1 MRNKIIFGV
10 SILGVCAGLI
20 AAYVL
25 SLQRASQPPVFQPAT
40 SPYAAAI
47 FANGIIESDQLS
59 GSDINIYP
67 EVAGPV
73 TQVLVHEGQQILAG
87 APLLC
92 IDDSVQ
98 KATTE
103 QLRLQAEAA
112 FSALMELKAQPRPET
127 LAITE
132 AQVEVAASN
141 LKVAKDTYA
150 KRHAI
155 HLVAPTAISQ
165 DELDT
170 DQDAVIQAQAALDL
184 ANKQNDL
191 TKAGAWSY
199 DIANQQKQY
208 AGLKQAYDAANALLV
223 KYTVK
228 ANRDGVVLSV
238 NATVG
243 SYVSSQGAYDTYTQG
258 SDPLVVMGTPQDYLA
273 VRCYVDEILVSR
285 LPSPDHM
292 QAQMSIRGSDTKIP
306 LEFVRVQ
313 PYVSPKIELSDE
325 RQEQV
330 DLRVL
335 PVIFRFQKKKLPV
348 YPGQEVD
355 VYISQSSLPISP
367 SPQVVSTAQT
377 VTVGATIP
385 PHRDVPSMDPSA
397 VEPDHTDQGKT
408 P

>member
-1 MRNKIIFGV
+1 MRNKLIFGV
-10 SILGVCAGLI
+10 SVFGVIAGLI
-20 AAYVL
+20 AAYVFT
-25 SLQRASQPPVFQPAT
+25 LQRSPQPPVFKPAS
-40 SPYAAAI
+40 SPYATAV

-73 TQVLVHEGQQILAG
+73 TQVLVHEGQKVLAG
-87 APLLC
+87 DPLLC
-92 IDDSVQ
+92 IDASVQ

-112 FSALMELKAQPRPET
+112 LSALMELRAQPRPEN

-155 HLVAPTAISQ
+155 HLVAPSAISQ

-170 DQDAVIQAQAALDL
+170 DNDSVIQAQAALDL
-184 ANKQNDL
+184 SNRQNDL

-243 SYVSSQGAYDTYTQG
+243 SYVSSTGAYDTYTQG

-273 VRCYVDEILVSR
+273 VRCYVDEILVSK
-285 LPSPDHM
+285 LPSQDRM
-292 QAQMSIRGSDTKIP
+292 QAQMSIRGSDTKVP

-335 PVIFRFQKKKLPV
+335 PVIFRFLKKDLPV

-355 VYISQSSLPISP
+355 VYISQSKNSVGPTPL
-367 SPQVVSTAQT
+367 VVSDAKTGVGDT
-377 VTVGATIP
+377 VNSSR
-385 PHRDVPSMDPSA
+385 RDVTGADSST
-397 VEPDHTDQGKT
+397 VELGVTNQGKT

>member
-1 MRNKIIFGV
+1 MRNKIIFGI
-10 SILGVCAGLI
+10 SILGVIAGLI
-20 AAYVL
+20 AAYVFG
-25 SLQRASQPPVFQPAT
+25 LQRASQPPVFKPVT
-40 SPYAAAI
+40 SPYATSI

-73 TQVLVHEGQQILAG
+73 TQVLVHEGQQVLAG
-87 APLLC
+87 DPLLC
-92 IDDSVQ
+92 IDESVQ

-112 FSALMELKAQPRPET
+112 LSALMELKAQPRPES

-132 AQVEVAASN
+132 AQVEVATSN
-141 LKVAKDTYA
+141 LKVATDTYA

-170 DQDAVIQAQAALDL
+170 DKDAVVQAQAAVDL
-184 ANKQNDL
+184 ASRQNDL

-228 ANRDGVVLSV
+228 ANRDGVVLSL

-243 SYVSSQGAYDTYTQG
+243 SYVSSHGAYDTYTQG
-258 SDPLVVMGTPQDYLA
+258 SDPLVVMGTPQNYLA

-285 LPSPDHM
+285 LPPQDHM

-335 PVIFRFQKKKLPV
+335 PVIFRFQKRDLPV

-355 VYISQSSLPISP
+355 VYISQSSVTNKP
-367 SPQVVSTAQT
+367 SPQVVSNAQA
-377 VTVGATIP
+377 VTSHPVP
-385 PHRDVPSMDPSA
+385 PSVPIVDSSTD
-397 VEPDHTDQGKT
+397 EPDPPATRKS